1 MGLPFLAHPM
11 AAGCRDHN
19 NDGMQATSQS
29 GTVRCSAV
37 TTEAISA
44 HSMAGLIE
52 DPRAGAVV
60 TFSGDVRDHDHGRSV
75 LRLDYEAH
83 PTAGDVLA
91 EIAAEIAERFDVIA
105 VAVAHRTGP
114 LAIGDCAL
122 AAAVS
127 SAHRGEAFAACAA
140 LVEETKARIPVWKHQ
155 YFADGTDEWVNCA

>member
-1 MGLPFLAHPM
+1 M
-11 AAGCRDHN
+11 AAGRPAPN
-19 NDGMQATSQS
+19 NDRMQATGES
-29 GTVRCSAV
+29 TAVRRAAVSA
-37 TTEAISA
+37 EAISA
-44 HSMAGLIE
+44 AQMAALVE
-52 DPRAGAVV
+52 DSRAGALV

-83 PTAGDVLA
+83 PTAGDLL
-91 EIAAEIAERFDVIA
+91 EQIASEVAERFDVIA

-127 SAHRGEAFAACAA
+127 AAHRGDAFAACAA

-155 YFADGTDEWVNCA
+155 FFADGTDEWVNCA

>member
-1 MGLPFLAHPM
+1 M
-11 AAGCRDHN
+11 ASGCADPN
-19 NDGMQATSQS
+19 NGAMQATGQS
-29 GTVRCSAV
+29 GTHHSTRVRYAAV
-37 TTEAISA
+37 TPETISA
-44 HSMAGLIE
+44 GEVARLVD

-60 TFSGDVRDHDHGRSV
+60 TFSGDVRDHDHGRTV

-83 PTAGDVLA
+83 PTAGDLLA
-91 EIAAEIAERFDVIA
+91 AVAAEVAERFDVIA

-127 SAHRGEAFAACAA
+127 AAHRGEAFAACTAI
-140 LVEETKARIPVWKHQ
+140 VEETKARIPVWKHQ

>member
-1 MGLPFLAHPM
+1 MAHPM
-11 AAGCRDHN
+11 AARGRDPN

-29 GTVRCSAV
+29 GAVRHSAV
-37 TTEAISA
+37 SA
-44 HSMAGLIE
+44 EPLSVRSMAEWVE

-60 TFSGDVRDHDHGRSV
+60 TFSGDVRELDHGRSV

-83 PTAGDVLA
+83 PTAGDILA
-91 EIAAEIAERFDVIA
+91 QIAAEVAERFDVIA

-127 SAHRGEAFAACAA
+127 AAHRGDAFAACTA

>member
-1 MGLPFLAHPM
+1 MAHPM
-11 AAGCRDHN
+11 AARGRGPN

-29 GTVRCSAV
+29 GAVRHSAV
-37 TTEAISA
+37 SA
-44 HSMAGLIE
+44 EPLSARSMAEWVE

-60 TFSGDVRDHDHGRSV
+60 TFSGDVRELDHGRSV

-83 PTAGDVLA
+83 PTAGDILA
-91 EIAAEIAERFDVIA
+91 QIAAEVAERFDVIA

-127 SAHRGEAFAACAA
+127 AAHRGDAFAACTA